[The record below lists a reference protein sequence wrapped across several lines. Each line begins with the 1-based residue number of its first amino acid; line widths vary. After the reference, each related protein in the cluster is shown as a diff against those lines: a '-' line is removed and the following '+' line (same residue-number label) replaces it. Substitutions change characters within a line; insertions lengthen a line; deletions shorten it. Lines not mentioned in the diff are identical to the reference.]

1 MRRSVKNRD
10 GVEKTEESLTVWT
23 LFKAPRCRLT
33 LRFADDF
40 AVHIICGI
48 DA

>member
-1 MRRSVKNRD
+1 MRRLVKNRD

-23 LFKAPRCRLT
+23 LLKAPRCRFT
-33 LRFADDF
+33 LRFADDLV
-40 AVHIICGI
+40 VHIICGI